1 MPVSPDFLDY
11 LIDQL
16 QDLGPVQAKR
26 MFGGAG
32 LFLDGLMFG
41 LIAGDVLYLK
51 ADDGNRPDFE
61 ERGLNPF
68 TYTKKNRKEPFKLG
82 YFEAPPDAIEES
94 DALCWWGRKAF
105 EAALRAAKGTKK
117 KKKKPSQ

>member
-16 QDLGPVQAKR
+16 QNLGPVEAKR

-51 ADDGNRPDFE
+51 VDDENRPDFQ
-61 ERGLNPF
+61 ERGLDPF
-68 TYTKKNRKEPFKLG
+68 TYTKKNRKEPFQLG
-82 YFEAPPDAIEES
+82 YFEAPPDAVEGADE
-94 DALCWWGRKAF
+94 LCTWGRKAF
-105 EAALRAAKGTKK
+105 EAALRAAKDKKK
-117 KKKKPSQ
+117 KKKKPAK